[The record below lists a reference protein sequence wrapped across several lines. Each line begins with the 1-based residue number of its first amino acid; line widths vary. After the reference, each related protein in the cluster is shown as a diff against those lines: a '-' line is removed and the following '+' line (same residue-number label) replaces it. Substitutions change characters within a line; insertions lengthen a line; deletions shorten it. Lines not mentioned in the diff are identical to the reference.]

1 MTAEIPSMPRRG
13 GVVAPGMRA
22 LPRDAAA
29 TSEWTDAGRLG

>member
-1 MTAEIPSMPRRG
+1 MTAEVPSMPHRG

-29 TSEWTDAGRLG
+29 PNEWTAAGRLG